1 VCVWLA
7 LFGKSDACCMRLS
20 QVIETNVR
28 ASRSLP
34 FSSKVIDVEMTK
46 LATLAIMGKPTESA
60 MAICDK

>member
-1 VCVWLA
+1 
-7 LFGKSDACCMRLS
+7 MRLS